1 MTVVKKPLVRTELDD
16 ALVLAIGRMR
26 GVWHQRM
33 RAMELSPPQG
43 ITLKMLADGPLPMG
57 SVAEAL
63 VCDASNMTGM
73 ADRLAER
80 GLAVRTADPNDRRV
94 KLLVITP
101 EGQRMIEVMDAPLSG
116 EFEGVSTLTE
126 EERHTLAV
134 LLRRAFS

>member
-1 MTVVKKPLVRTELDD
+1 MTVAKKPTVRTELDH

-63 VCDASNMTGM
+63 VCDASNMTGI

-101 EGQRMIEVMDAPLSG
+101 KGQRMLEVMDAPLSD